1 MESTFGSV
9 VSGGDS
15 LTFVE
20 FVKLL
25 LSPAN
30 RALDPAALVPEEAHA
45 DAPLTHFWI
54 ATSHNSYAVGHQLT
68 GYADEA
74 MYRRQLLQGCR
85 SLEIDCWNGS
95 PRAPSRW

>member
-1 MESTFGSV
+1 MEGSTGSV
-9 VSGGDS
+9 VAARSDS
-15 LTFVE
+15 LSHDNRRISDALLTFVD

-30 RALDPAALVPEEAHA
+30 RALDPAALLPEEGHA

-74 MYRRQLLQGCR
+74 MYRRLL
-85 SLEIDCWNGS
+85 
-95 PRAPSRW
+95 P